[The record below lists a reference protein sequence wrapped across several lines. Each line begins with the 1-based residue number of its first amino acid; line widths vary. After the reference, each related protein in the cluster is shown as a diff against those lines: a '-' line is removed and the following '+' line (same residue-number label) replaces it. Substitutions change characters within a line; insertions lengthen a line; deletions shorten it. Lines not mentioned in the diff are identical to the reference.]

1 MASTV
6 KLPFINHISFLCA
19 LQIPLLVSGPFLSD
33 LMLSILSIFFL
44 IFCIR
49 NNYYDKFKNIY
60 FIIFATFCI
69 IIIISSLL
77 SNYVYFS
84 LKSSLFY
91 IRIGVFAL
99 LISYLIDNN
108 KKILNYFYYSFIFT
122 YAILICDGYY
132 QYFQGENI
140 IGIELYH
147 KSRVSSFFGDELILG
162 SFLSRT
168 LPLFLALFFI
178 KEKKLIEIYFFPI
191 FLILIFILI
200 IFAGERASLLFLLLS
215 FFLIL
220 TLISKYKK
228 IRVIL
233 FTLFV
238 ISSSVLFISND
249 KIYDRYINS
258 TIDSIGLNQKK
269 INLFSPE
276 HESLFLTAWNIFLD
290 NPILGSGPKTF
301 RFECQNPEYAKGIMP
316 CQTHPHNFYLQVL
329 AETGIS
335 GFLFLIGTFFF
346 TIFSLIRHFFIKIFK
361 NQVTLT
367 NYQICLFVGLF
378 ITVWPITTN
387 GNIFTNYL
395 MIMYGLQIG
404 FFRKKV
410 D

>member
-6 KLPFINHISFLCA
+6 KLPFINQISFLCA
-19 LQIPLLVSGPFLSD
+19 FQIPLLVSGPFLPD

-49 NNYYDKFKNIY
+49 NSYYDKFKNIY
-60 FIIFATFCI
+60 FIIFVTFCI
-69 IIIISSLL
+69 TIIISSLL

-91 IRIGVFAL
+91 IRIGIFAL
-99 LISYLIDNN
+99 LISYLIDKN

-122 YAILICDGYY
+122 YAILIFDGYY

-178 KEKKLIEIYFFPI
+178 KEKKLIEFYFFPI
-191 FLILIFILI
+191 FLILIFVLI

-228 IRVIL
+228 IRVFL
-233 FTLFV
+233 FVLFV
-238 ISSSVLFISND
+238 ISSSIIFISND
-249 KIYDRYINS
+249 KVYDRYINS
-258 TIDSIGLNQKK
+258 TIESIGLNQKK

-346 TIFSLIRHFFIKIFK
+346 TIFSLIRHFCIKIFK

-387 GNIFTNYL
+387 GSFFTNYL
-395 MIMYGLQIG
+395 MIMYGLQMG
-404 FFRKKV
+404 FFRNKI
-410 D
+410 